1 MRRALPLIAGVV
13 LLALGVWSAAALAGD
28 DNPATPTAS
37 TTMTT
42 APTGE
47 TAATAT
53 GETTATA
60 TGETTAT
67 ATGETTATTT
77 GETATSSAT
86 TAPLKVWVCHHT
98 GSWKH
103 PYHLIHISTH
113 ALQAHLRH
121 GGVMPSA
128 NNSCPTTQP
137 AEAKTRGHGNGHG
150 ANQSGHRNEDQNE
163 PTETN
168 DD

>member
-1 MRRALPLIAGVV
+1 MRRALTLIAGVV
-13 LLALGVWSAAALAGD
+13 LLALGVWSAVALAGN
-28 DNPATPTAS
+28 DNPATSTVS

-42 APTGE
+42 ATTGAT
-47 TAATAT
+47 TAATGAI
-53 GETTATA
+53 
-60 TGETTAT
+60 
-67 ATGETTATTT
+67 TATTT
-77 GETATSSAT
+77 GETATSTTT

-113 ALQAHLRH
+113 ALQAHLTH

-137 AEAKTRGHGNGHG
+137 AEAKTHGHGNGHG
-150 ANQSGHRNEDQNE
+150 ANQSGHGNHDQNE
-163 PTETN
+163 PTDTN

>member
-1 MRRALPLIAGVV
+1 MRRALTLIAGVV
-13 LLALGVWSAAALAGD
+13 LLALGVWSAVALAGND
-28 DNPATPTAS
+28 KPATSTVS

-42 APTGE
+42 APTG
-47 TAATAT
+47 ATA
-53 GETTATA
+53 
-60 TGETTAT
+60 
-67 ATGETTATTT
+67 ATTT
-77 GETATSSAT
+77 GATATST
-86 TAPLKVWVCHHT
+86 TTTPPLKVWVCHRT

-103 PYHLIHISTH
+103 PYHLIHISKH

-137 AEAKTRGHGNGHG
+137 AEAKAHGHGNGHG
-150 ANQSGHRNEDQNE
+150 TNQSSHGNDDQNE